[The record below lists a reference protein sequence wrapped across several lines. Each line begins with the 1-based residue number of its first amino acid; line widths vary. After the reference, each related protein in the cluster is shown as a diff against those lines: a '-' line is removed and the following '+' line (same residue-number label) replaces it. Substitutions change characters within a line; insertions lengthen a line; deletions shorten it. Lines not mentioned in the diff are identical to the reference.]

1 MGERCLTF
9 EPEIFIQCLEHFV
22 KFVVIS
28 NVETNNNLLEGVELP
43 MNLQSII
50 PWKKEGAISRARAW

>member
-28 NVETNNNLLEGVELP
+28 NVETNNNLLER
-43 MNLQSII
+43 S
-50 PWKKEGAISRARAW
+50 